1 MWIQK
6 QNKQKLV
13 FLGNSITHARTGLR
27 MQNQAWVRK
36 LDHAYADPYLE
47 NLKTQKQIRTLKQEA
62 SNLTYTK
69 YEKN

>member
-1 MWIQK
+1 
-6 QNKQKLV
+6 
-13 FLGNSITHARTGLR
+13 
-27 MQNQAWVRK
+27 MQNQAWVCK
-36 LDHAYADPYLE
+36 LDHAYADPYPE